1 MSISTSGGFA
11 KTEQDAMNDA
21 EAMRLR
27 SQGWSYQKIADNVGV
42 SKTAAY
48 KRVQRALAAI
58 PFEAV
63 EEYRR
68 IEVSRLDQVLE
79 VALAKAL
86 DPNDKAAMFAID
98 RVLTIMDRRAK
109 LLGLDAPTKNIS
121 ITMDA
126 LDMEISRLSAELGV
140 NGHELTA
147 RVLSEISDCGDTP
160 ELGEGTQD

>member
-1 MSISTSGGFA
+1 MSIATPGGFA

-21 EAMRLR
+21 KAMRLR
-27 SQGWSYQKIADNVGV
+27 SLGWSYQKIADNLGV

-79 VALAKAL
+79 VAMEKAL
-86 DPNDKAAMFAID
+86 NPDNKAAMFAID

-126 LDMEISRLSAELGV
+126 LDMEIARLSAELGV

-147 RVLSEISDCGDTP
+147 RVLSEISDGGDTP
-160 ELGEGTQD
+160 ELGEGTQG